1 MNNLAYM
8 NNIEYMNVL
17 SKINQNYKQRNTN
30 YILGGV
36 LILSSIGLLYL
47 ISKNEIAV
55 TNINSLK
62 QDKEA
67 LNFQLHE
74 KEQHLHKLNNS
85 IQNLVNEN
93 EFLQVSL
100 AERIKRDL
108 TKNESKD
115 IQIIS

>member
-1 MNNLAYM
+1 MNNLAYI

-17 SKINQNYKQRNTN
+17 SKINQNYRQRNTI

-36 LILSSIGLLYL
+36 LLISTVGLLYL
-47 ISKNEIAV
+47 ISKNGLAV
-55 TNINSLK
+55 SRINSLS

-74 KEQHLHKLNNS
+74 KEQHLDKLNNY

-93 EFLQVSL
+93 DFLKISL
-100 AERIKRDL
+100 EERNKKDL
-108 TKNESKD
+108 AKNESKG

>member
-17 SKINQNYKQRNTN
+17 SKINQNYGQRNTI

-36 LILSSIGLLYL
+36 LIISSIGLLYL
-47 ISKNEIAV
+47 MSKNEFAV
-55 TNINSLK
+55 LEINSLT

-93 EFLQVSL
+93 EFLKVSL
-100 AERIKRDL
+100 GERNKKDL
-108 TKNESKD
+108 AKNESKE